1 MYLQADTD
9 NMRLSHSSI
18 LIFTCF
24 TCLGFYPHRA
34 STAAYHLA
42 SPEIAQASST
52 TPVTENVLK
61 LGSQGSY
68 VQIMQIQLKDLGYYD
83 SVTDGVYG
91 QNTQN
96 AVIQFQKSQNLERR
110 DGVADHATRL
120 SLQTAWAEKNPFAPF
135 ARVASASTTPTVQKT
150 EQSQASERGFIWW
163 SLLGLGIL
171 GTIGAVLF
179 GMKWF
184 SQVKDQPESTPTQLK
199 ALSPGGENLV
209 QPPLQE
215 LETES
220 KPQENHVLAISPQTA
235 TASITTTVSPDEMT
249 SPLTKLNIVDELI
262 QDLRGSNRPKRR
274 RAIWDLGQQGDSRAI
289 QPLVDLMIDADSQ
302 QRSLI
307 LAALAEINSR
317 ALTPMNRAL
326 AISLQDESP
335 QVRQNAIRDLTR
347 VYDMMIQ
354 MSQMLVHALED
365 PDVNVQT
372 TAKYALTQMNKMRIL
387 PDQQSLPKGHHQ
399 EAEQ

>member
-1 MYLQADTD
+1 MESITSMYFQADTD

-120 SLQTAWAEKNPFAPF
+120 SLQTAWAAKNPFAPV
-135 ARVASASTTPTVQKT
+135 VAAASTPTVQET
-150 EQSQASERGFIWW
+150 EQSQASEGGFIWW

-171 GTIGAVLF
+171 GSIGAVLF

-184 SQVKDQPESTPTQLK
+184 SQVKDQPESIPTQFK

-209 QPPLQE
+209 QSPLPE

-220 KPQENHVLAISPQTA
+220 KPQENHVFAISPQTA
-235 TASITTTVSPDEMT
+235 TASITTTVSPHEIT
-249 SPLTKLNIVDELI
+249 SPLIKLNIVDELI
-262 QDLRGSNRPKRR
+262 QDLRGNNRPKRR

-326 AISLQDESP
+326 AISLQDES
-335 QVRQNAIRDLTR
+335 
-347 VYDMMIQ
+347 
-354 MSQMLVHALED
+354 
-365 PDVNVQT
+365 
-372 TAKYALTQMNKMRIL
+372 
-387 PDQQSLPKGHHQ
+387 
-399 EAEQ
+399 